1 MVALGLTIPFGT
13 VPLAEQ
19 RSWVSEAVEL
29 GFTEL
34 WSSEAG
40 GADAFVPLALSA
52 AWVPRARLGTAIVP
66 VSTRGPGLLA
76 MSIATLAE
84 AAPGRV
90 AIGLGASSR
99 VVVEDWNGMV
109 YHQPTERVRDT
120 VRFLRL
126 ALAGER
132 VSGQWAGFCV
142 ERFRLERVPEV
153 VPPLL
158 LAALRPRMLRLA
170 AEVADGVILNW
181 LAADDVPRA
190 LAAYGGHGEVVARI
204 FVCPTEDSDAARQV
218 GRRLIAAYLNV
229 PAYAEMHRWL
239 GRGPALEHMWAAW
252 SAGDRQ
258 GALEAIPDDVVDALI
273 VHGDPARCGSEVQR
287 YVDAGV
293 TTPVLAVLSAPGLD
307 ERRAML
313 SLAPHSA

>member
-1 MVALGLTIPFGT
+1 MAALGLTIPFTT

-19 RSWVSEAVEL
+19 RAWLIEAAQL
-29 GFTEL
+29 GFGEL

-40 GADAFVPLALSA
+40 GADAFVPLALA
-52 AWVPRARLGTAIVP
+52 AGWVPDVRLGTAIVP
-66 VSTRGPGLLA
+66 VATRGPALLA

-99 VVVEDWNGMV
+99 VIVEDWNGIAFER
-109 YHQPTERVRDT
+109 PFERVRDT

-126 ALAGER
+126 ALAGEQ
-132 VSGQWAGFCV
+132 VSGQWAGFTV

-170 AEVADGVILNW
+170 AEVADGVVLNW
-181 LAADDVPRA
+181 LAAADVPRV
-190 LAAYGGHGEVVARI
+190 LGAYGGSGEVVARI
-204 FVCPTEDSDAARQV
+204 FVCPTDDKDAARRV
-218 GRRLIAAYLNV
+218 GRRLVAAYLNV

-239 GRGPALEHMWAAW
+239 GRGPALEPMWAAW
-252 SAGDRQ
+252 SAGDRR
-258 GALEAIPDDVVDALI
+258 GALELIPDEIVDALV
-273 VHGDPARCGSEVQR
+273 VHGDPASCRFEVQR
-287 YVDAGV
+287 YVEAGV
-293 TTPVLAVLSAPGLD
+293 TTPVLAVLTVPGLD
-307 ERRAML
+307 ERSAMR
-313 SLAPHSA
+313 SLAPVAA